1 MRDMDYKPQHPRRR
15 SHVPESV
22 LLETARYIADS
33 WEQDC
38 PGCTTGFPPEK
49 VQRTILDLMRKLGVQ
64 TIEDYEAAMTKDC
77 GGMSSMLCAP
87 PEKK

>member
-1 MRDMDYKPQHPRRR
+1 MRDIDYKPQHPRRR
-15 SHVPESV
+15 SRVPESV

-38 PGCTTGFPPEK
+38 PGCTTGFPPEE
-49 VQRTILDLMRKLGVQ
+49 VMRAIMEFMRRHGIQ
-64 TIEDYEAAMTKDC
+64 TAEDYEDTMTKDC
-77 GGMSSMLCAP
+77 GGMSPMLYDP